1 MNHKIIISFNSFRS
15 DRIDN
20 KLGFMIQYQ
29 AMDVGET
36 FRFGCG
42 GNFTTKT
49 GMLASPSFP
58 DSYPEDQTCVYYIS
72 QPPGKFINITFLVL
86 DIRCNDEAGSDYLEI
101 RDGGSENSPQMLK
114 SYCGGGNDVPLT
126 IQSTQNLLWIK

>member
-1 MNHKIIISFNSFRS
+1 MQRYIISLNRFRS

-29 AMDVGET
+29 TTDVGQT

-42 GNFTTKT
+42 GNLTTKT

-58 DSYPEDQTCVYYIS
+58 DVYPADQICIYSISLPSGYY
-72 QPPGKFINITFLVL
+72 INITFILL
-86 DIRCNDEAGSDYLEI
+86 DIRCNAKAGSDYLEI
-101 RDGGSENSPQMLK
+101 RDGSSENSPLMIKDCSDDNGIPITL
-114 SYCGGGNDVPLT
+114 
-126 IQSTQNLLWIK
+126 QSPHSKLWVK